1 MEASN
6 YVKSQCYVFLLV
18 DMKLE
23 SSSFLDAFDSILKG
37 SMDLSTREEVNNI
50 ERSVIIVDL
59 LWVYIISNLAILILE
74 MDASK

>member
-59 LWVYIISNLAILILE
+59 L
-74 MDASK
+74 